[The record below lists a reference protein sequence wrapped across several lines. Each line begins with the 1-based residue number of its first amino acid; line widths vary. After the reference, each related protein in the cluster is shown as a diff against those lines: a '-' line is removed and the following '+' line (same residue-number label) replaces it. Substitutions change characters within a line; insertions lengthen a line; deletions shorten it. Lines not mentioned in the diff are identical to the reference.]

1 MRQKTSTTEI
11 RGNQG
16 DLRADEGCEIW
27 IIRFLLTRRIN
38 FFGLG
43 SAGVFDVIPL
53 PFAFWRNSG
62 RRR

>member
-1 MRQKTSTTEI
+1 M
-11 RGNQG
+11 GNQG

-53 PFAFWRNSG
+53 PFAFLRNSG